1 MTPPRVRLP
10 HPIILLLACLA
21 ASAAASWI
29 VPAGQYERREDP
41 ALGRTVVVPG
51 TFHPVEPSPLSALE
65 AAVALPKGLADAA
78 SVVFLVFL
86 VGGAFAVVEQ
96 TGALGGAVSWL
107 VARLARR
114 ETLVIPIASAGF
126 ALGGIALNMQE
137 EIIAFM
143 PVLLLLVRRLGFDPL
158 TAVAMSM
165 GSAAVGASFSP
176 INPFQAGIAQQ
187 LAELPPLSGAG
198 FRVVFLGLAVAIWIA
213 GTVRYAGRARA
224 LAGGAGGEQLEAVHP
239 TGGAAAPSGGA
250 AAPGA
255 GRHAVVLGLVVA
267 AFGLLAYGLVRLG
280 WGFDEL
286 SALFF
291 AMGLAAGLVA
301 GLGWSGTA
309 EAFVGGFR
317 SMAGAALLI
326 GFARAIYVALDQGRI
341 LDTLVHALFTPLEHL
356 PVAASAVGMM
366 VAHTL
371 IHVPVPS
378 VSGQAV
384 LTIPIL
390 VPVSDLLQL
399 SRQVTV
405 LAYQY
410 GTGLCEVLTPTNGA
424 LMAILAAAGVP
435 FDRWLRFVLPLWA
448 ALFALGAAA
457 VILAIGVGL

>member
-1 MTPPRVRLP
+1 MPHAVTRPRVRFP

-21 ASAAASWI
+21 VAAAASWV

-41 ALGRTVVVPG
+41 ALQRTVVVPG
-51 TFHPVEPSPLSALE
+51 TFQRVERDPLGPFK

-96 TGALGGAVSWL
+96 TGALGGAVAWL

-114 ETLVIPIASAGF
+114 ETLVIPIASAAF
-126 ALGGIALNMQE
+126 ALGGVALNMQE
-137 EIIAFM
+137 EIIAFV
-143 PVLLLLVRRLGFDPL
+143 PLLLLLVRRLGFDPV
-158 TAVAMSM
+158 TAVAMSL
-165 GSAAVGASFSP
+165 GSAAVGAAFSP
-176 INPFQAGIAQQ
+176 INPFQVGIAQQ
-187 LAELPPLSGAG
+187 LAQLPPLSGAG
-198 FRVVFLGLAVAIWIA
+198 YRAVALAAALAIWVA
-213 GTVRYAGRARA
+213 GTVRYARTTRA
-224 LAGGAGGEQLEAVHP
+224 GAGGNAGEQEESVPRSGVHP
-239 TGGAAAPSGGA
+239 APLSGGRNA
-250 AAPGA
+250 AILA
-255 GRHAVVLGLVVA
+255 LVVS
-267 AFGLLAYGLVRLG
+267 AFALLAVGLVRLG

-286 SALFF
+286 SAVFF
-291 AMGLAAGLVA
+291 VMGLASGLVA

-309 EAFVGGFR
+309 DAFVTGFR

-326 GFARAIYVALDQGRI
+326 GFARAIYIALDQGRI
-341 LDTLVHALFTPLEHL
+341 LDTIVHALFTPLEHL
-356 PVAASAVGMM
+356 PLAASAIGMM

-390 VPVSDLLQL
+390 VPLSDLLQL

-410 GTGLCEVLTPTNGA
+410 GTGLCELLTPTNGA
-424 LMAILAAAGVP
+424 LMAVLAAAGVP
-435 FDRWLRFVLPLWA
+435 FDRWLRFVLPLWGT
-448 ALFALGAAA
+448 LFGVGAAA
-457 VILAIGVGL
+457 VIVAIAVGL